1 MKNKQGG
8 GERDLLE
15 RVMHNRFFRGTAL
28 FVRRYFDHRVARDSA
43 ALTYYLLF
51 AMFPLLIFLSN
62 LVGFFAVDIEGF
74 LRQLGTII
82 PAEVLDLLIQYLRYV
97 SRVSSRTL
105 MTFSLIFSIWF
116 PMRAANALLLSVR
129 KAYGM
134 GRPTQFLRHQA
145 KVFLYTICLILTILL
160 SLVLVTVGRS
170 VLNLCADYFH
180 FSAILTDGFIELWS
194 TLRFVFLGCI
204 VFLALAVLYGLAQET
219 RSVHYVWPGVLFS
232 LTAWMVLS
240 LLFSLYVENAANYSV
255 IYGSIG
261 AIIVLLLC
269 AAKRGGEVLVPN
281 GHFVPQAGDRV
292 YAIGTPTETARVLR
306 SMGRDT
312 SPIRQLSVIGGGRIA
327 LYLAWALDGMG
338 MHITIVEQNEE
349 KCMAIAEKLPKATIL
364 HGDGTDHD
372 LLESEGIFDAD
383 AFVSLTGRDEENLLM
398 ALTAKDSGVAKVLPK
413 MSRPNYT
420 ALVHDLGIDT
430 VISPKDV
437 TASQISSYVRGL
449 ANSQGSAV
457 ESLHK
462 ILGGAME
469 AVEFTAT
476 GATHF
481 LNTPLKDLNFKPG
494 LLVAAIV
501 HGGKLLIPGG
511 HSIISEGD
519 RVIVVAKSLFLKD
532 LNDILVR

>member
-74 LRQLGTII
+74 LRQLSTII

-145 KVFLYTICLILTILL
+145 KVFLYTICLILTLLL

-261 AIIVLLLC
+261 AIIVLLLW
-269 AAKRGGEVLVPN
+269 
-281 GHFVPQAGDRV
+281 
-292 YAIGTPTETARVLR
+292 
-306 SMGRDT
+306 
-312 SPIRQLSVIGGGRIA
+312 
-327 LYLAWALDGMG
+327 LYLSATMMIMG
-338 MHITIVEQNEE
+338 
-349 KCMAIAEKLPKATIL
+349 AEFNSVLMEMKTA
-364 HGDGTDHD
+364 HG
-372 LLESEGIFDAD
+372 
-383 AFVSLTGRDEENLLM
+383 
-398 ALTAKDSGVAKVLPK
+398 
-413 MSRPNYT
+413 
-420 ALVHDLGIDT
+420 
-430 VISPKDV
+430 
-437 TASQISSYVRGL
+437 
-449 ANSQGSAV
+449 
-457 ESLHK
+457 
-462 ILGGAME
+462 
-469 AVEFTAT
+469 
-476 GATHF
+476 
-481 LNTPLKDLNFKPG
+481 
-494 LLVAAIV
+494 
-501 HGGKLLIPGG
+501 
-511 HSIISEGD
+511 
-519 RVIVVAKSLFLKD
+519 
-532 LNDILVR
+532 

>member
-170 VLNLCADYFH
+170 VLNLCAAVVDAALRVPRLHRLSRARRALRSRAGDAERSLRLARRAFFAH
-180 FSAILTDGFIELWS
+180 GLDGPLAA
-194 TLRFVFLGCI
+194 
-204 VFLALAVLYGLAQET
+204 FLALCG
-219 RSVHYVWPGVLFS
+219 
-232 LTAWMVLS
+232 
-240 LLFSLYVENAANYSV
+240 
-255 IYGSIG
+255 
-261 AIIVLLLC
+261 
-269 AAKRGGEVLVPN
+269 KRGELFR
-281 GHFVPQAGDRV
+281 H
-292 YAIGTPTETARVLR
+292 LR
-306 SMGRDT
+306 
-312 SPIRQLSVIGGGRIA
+312 
-327 LYLAWALDGMG
+327 
-338 MHITIVEQNEE
+338 
-349 KCMAIAEKLPKATIL
+349 L
-364 HGDGTDHD
+364 HRRHHRAAAVAVSFGDHD
-372 LLESEGIFDAD
+372 DHGRGIQQRSDGNEDCARMRRAD
-383 AFVSLTGRDEENLLM
+383 TGDITRR
-398 ALTAKDSGVAKVLPK
+398 A
-413 MSRPNYT
+413 
-420 ALVHDLGIDT
+420 
-430 VISPKDV
+430 
-437 TASQISSYVRGL
+437 VRGRTENK
-449 ANSQGSAV
+449 A
-457 ESLHK
+457 
-462 ILGGAME
+462 
-469 AVEFTAT
+469 
-476 GATHF
+476 
-481 LNTPLKDLNFKPG
+481 
-494 LLVAAIV
+494 
-501 HGGKLLIPGG
+501 
-511 HSIISEGD
+511 
-519 RVIVVAKSLFLKD
+519 
-532 LNDILVR
+532 

>member
-1 MKNKQGG
+1 M
-8 GERDLLE
+8 
-15 RVMHNRFFRGTAL
+15 
-28 FVRRYFDHRVARDSA
+28 
-43 ALTYYLLF
+43 
-51 AMFPLLIFLSN
+51 
-62 LVGFFAVDIEGF
+62 DIEGF

-261 AIIVLLLC
+261 AIIVLLLWLYLS
-269 AAKRGGEVLVPN
+269 ATMMIMGAEFNSVLM
-281 GHFVPQAGDRV
+281 
-292 YAIGTPTETARVLR
+292 EMKTAR
-306 SMGRDT
+306 S
-312 SPIRQLSVIGGGRIA
+312 
-327 LYLAWALDGMG
+327 
-338 MHITIVEQNEE
+338 
-349 KCMAIAEKLPKATIL
+349 
-364 HGDGTDHD
+364 
-372 LLESEGIFDAD
+372 
-383 AFVSLTGRDEENLLM
+383 
-398 ALTAKDSGVAKVLPK
+398 
-413 MSRPNYT
+413 
-420 ALVHDLGIDT
+420 
-430 VISPKDV
+430 
-437 TASQISSYVRGL
+437 
-449 ANSQGSAV
+449 
-457 ESLHK
+457 
-462 ILGGAME
+462 
-469 AVEFTAT
+469 
-476 GATHF
+476 
-481 LNTPLKDLNFKPG
+481 
-494 LLVAAIV
+494 
-501 HGGKLLIPGG
+501 
-511 HSIISEGD
+511 
-519 RVIVVAKSLFLKD
+519 
-532 LNDILVR
+532 

>member
-240 LLFSLYVENAANYSV
+240 LLFSLYVENAE
-255 IYGSIG
+255 
-261 AIIVLLLC
+261 LFRHLRLHRRHHR
-269 AAKRGGEVLVPN
+269 AAAVAVSLG
-281 GHFVPQAGDRV
+281 
-292 YAIGTPTETARVLR
+292 
-306 SMGRDT
+306 
-312 SPIRQLSVIGGGRIA
+312 
-327 LYLAWALDGMG
+327 
-338 MHITIVEQNEE
+338 
-349 KCMAIAEKLPKATIL
+349 
-364 HGDGTDHD
+364 DHD
-372 LLESEGIFDAD
+372 DHGRGIQQRSDGNEDRAQLRRAD
-383 AFVSLTGRDEENLLM
+383 TKAITRR
-398 ALTAKDSGVAKVLPK
+398 A
-413 MSRPNYT
+413 
-420 ALVHDLGIDT
+420 
-430 VISPKDV
+430 
-437 TASQISSYVRGL
+437 VRGRTENK
-449 ANSQGSAV
+449 A
-457 ESLHK
+457 
-462 ILGGAME
+462 
-469 AVEFTAT
+469 
-476 GATHF
+476 
-481 LNTPLKDLNFKPG
+481 
-494 LLVAAIV
+494 
-501 HGGKLLIPGG
+501 
-511 HSIISEGD
+511 
-519 RVIVVAKSLFLKD
+519 
-532 LNDILVR
+532 

>member
-180 FSAILTDGFIELWS
+180 FSAILTDGFIELSSFSRSPCSTASRRRRGAFTTSGPACSFRSRPGWS
-194 TLRFVFLGCI
+194 SRCFSRFMWKTRRTIPSSTAPSAPSSCCCCGCI
-204 VFLALAVLYGLAQET
+204 
-219 RSVHYVWPGVLFS
+219 
-232 LTAWMVLS
+232 
-240 LLFSLYVENAANYSV
+240 
-255 IYGSIG
+255 
-261 AIIVLLLC
+261 
-269 AAKRGGEVLVPN
+269 
-281 GHFVPQAGDRV
+281 
-292 YAIGTPTETARVLR
+292 
-306 SMGRDT
+306 
-312 SPIRQLSVIGGGRIA
+312 
-327 LYLAWALDGMG
+327 
-338 MHITIVEQNEE
+338 
-349 KCMAIAEKLPKATIL
+349 
-364 HGDGTDHD
+364 
-372 LLESEGIFDAD
+372 
-383 AFVSLTGRDEENLLM
+383 
-398 ALTAKDSGVAKVLPK
+398 
-413 MSRPNYT
+413 SRRP
-420 ALVHDLGIDT
+420 
-430 VISPKDV
+430 
-437 TASQISSYVRGL
+437 
-449 ANSQGSAV
+449 
-457 ESLHK
+457 
-462 ILGGAME
+462 
-469 AVEFTAT
+469 
-476 GATHF
+476 
-481 LNTPLKDLNFKPG
+481 
-494 LLVAAIV
+494 
-501 HGGKLLIPGG
+501 
-511 HSIISEGD
+511 
-519 RVIVVAKSLFLKD
+519 
-532 LNDILVR
+532 

>member
-180 FSAILTDGFIELWS
+180 FSAILT
-194 TLRFVFLGCI
+194 
-204 VFLALAVLYGLAQET
+204 AQET

-261 AIIVLLLC
+261 AIIVLLLWLYLS
-269 AAKRGGEVLVPN
+269 ATMMIMGAEFNSVLM
-281 GHFVPQAGDRV
+281 
-292 YAIGTPTETARVLR
+292 EMKTAR
-306 SMGRDT
+306 S
-312 SPIRQLSVIGGGRIA
+312 
-327 LYLAWALDGMG
+327 
-338 MHITIVEQNEE
+338 
-349 KCMAIAEKLPKATIL
+349 
-364 HGDGTDHD
+364 
-372 LLESEGIFDAD
+372 
-383 AFVSLTGRDEENLLM
+383 
-398 ALTAKDSGVAKVLPK
+398 
-413 MSRPNYT
+413 
-420 ALVHDLGIDT
+420 
-430 VISPKDV
+430 
-437 TASQISSYVRGL
+437 
-449 ANSQGSAV
+449 
-457 ESLHK
+457 
-462 ILGGAME
+462 
-469 AVEFTAT
+469 
-476 GATHF
+476 
-481 LNTPLKDLNFKPG
+481 
-494 LLVAAIV
+494 
-501 HGGKLLIPGG
+501 
-511 HSIISEGD
+511 
-519 RVIVVAKSLFLKD
+519 
-532 LNDILVR
+532 

>member
-15 RVMHNRFFRGTAL
+15 RVMHNRFFRSTAL

-97 SRVSSRTL
+97 SRISSRTL

-219 RSVHYVWPGVLFS
+219 RSVHYVWPGVLLS
-232 LTAWMVLS
+232 LTAWMILS
-240 LLFSLYVENAANYSV
+240 LLFSLYVENAAN
-255 IYGSIG
+255 
-261 AIIVLLLC
+261 
-269 AAKRGGEVLVPN
+269 
-281 GHFVPQAGDRV
+281 
-292 YAIGTPTETARVLR
+292 
-306 SMGRDT
+306 
-312 SPIRQLSVIGGGRIA
+312 
-327 LYLAWALDGMG
+327 
-338 MHITIVEQNEE
+338 
-349 KCMAIAEKLPKATIL
+349 
-364 HGDGTDHD
+364 
-372 LLESEGIFDAD
+372 
-383 AFVSLTGRDEENLLM
+383 
-398 ALTAKDSGVAKVLPK
+398 
-413 MSRPNYT
+413 
-420 ALVHDLGIDT
+420 
-430 VISPKDV
+430 
-437 TASQISSYVRGL
+437 
-449 ANSQGSAV
+449 
-457 ESLHK
+457 
-462 ILGGAME
+462 
-469 AVEFTAT
+469 
-476 GATHF
+476 
-481 LNTPLKDLNFKPG
+481 
-494 LLVAAIV
+494 
-501 HGGKLLIPGG
+501 
-511 HSIISEGD
+511 
-519 RVIVVAKSLFLKD
+519 
-532 LNDILVR
+532 

>member
-1 MKNKQGG
+1 
-8 GERDLLE
+8 
-15 RVMHNRFFRGTAL
+15 MHNRFFRGTAL

-51 AMFPLLIFLSN
+51 AMFPLLIFLSY

-204 VFLALAVLYGLAQET
+204 
-219 RSVHYVWPGVLFS
+219 LFS
-232 LTAWMVLS
+232 LTAWMILS

-261 AIIVLLLC
+261 AIIVLLLWLYLS
-269 AAKRGGEVLVPN
+269 ATMMIMGAEFNSVLM
-281 GHFVPQAGDRV
+281 
-292 YAIGTPTETARVLR
+292 EMKTAR
-306 SMGRDT
+306 G
-312 SPIRQLSVIGGGRIA
+312 
-327 LYLAWALDGMG
+327 
-338 MHITIVEQNEE
+338 
-349 KCMAIAEKLPKATIL
+349 
-364 HGDGTDHD
+364 
-372 LLESEGIFDAD
+372 
-383 AFVSLTGRDEENLLM
+383 
-398 ALTAKDSGVAKVLPK
+398 
-413 MSRPNYT
+413 
-420 ALVHDLGIDT
+420 
-430 VISPKDV
+430 
-437 TASQISSYVRGL
+437 
-449 ANSQGSAV
+449 
-457 ESLHK
+457 
-462 ILGGAME
+462 
-469 AVEFTAT
+469 
-476 GATHF
+476 
-481 LNTPLKDLNFKPG
+481 
-494 LLVAAIV
+494 
-501 HGGKLLIPGG
+501 
-511 HSIISEGD
+511 
-519 RVIVVAKSLFLKD
+519 
-532 LNDILVR
+532 

>member
-180 FSAILTDGFIELWS
+180 FSAILTDGFI
-194 TLRFVFLGCI
+194 

-261 AIIVLLLC
+261 AIIVLLLWLYLS
-269 AAKRGGEVLVPN
+269 ATMMIMGAEFNSVLM
-281 GHFVPQAGDRV
+281 
-292 YAIGTPTETARVLR
+292 EMKTAR
-306 SMGRDT
+306 G
-312 SPIRQLSVIGGGRIA
+312 
-327 LYLAWALDGMG
+327 
-338 MHITIVEQNEE
+338 
-349 KCMAIAEKLPKATIL
+349 
-364 HGDGTDHD
+364 
-372 LLESEGIFDAD
+372 
-383 AFVSLTGRDEENLLM
+383 
-398 ALTAKDSGVAKVLPK
+398 
-413 MSRPNYT
+413 
-420 ALVHDLGIDT
+420 
-430 VISPKDV
+430 
-437 TASQISSYVRGL
+437 
-449 ANSQGSAV
+449 
-457 ESLHK
+457 
-462 ILGGAME
+462 
-469 AVEFTAT
+469 
-476 GATHF
+476 
-481 LNTPLKDLNFKPG
+481 
-494 LLVAAIV
+494 
-501 HGGKLLIPGG
+501 
-511 HSIISEGD
+511 
-519 RVIVVAKSLFLKD
+519 
-532 LNDILVR
+532 

>member
-15 RVMHNRFFRGTAL
+15 RVMHNRFFRSTAL

-97 SRVSSRTL
+97 SRISSRTL

-170 VLNLCADYFH
+170 VLNLCADCFH

-232 LTAWMVLS
+232 LTAWMILS

-261 AIIVLLLC
+261 AIIVLLLWLYLS
-269 AAKRGGEVLVPN
+269 ATMMIMGAEFNSVLM
-281 GHFVPQAGDRV
+281 
-292 YAIGTPTETARVLR
+292 EMKTAR
-306 SMGRDT
+306 S
-312 SPIRQLSVIGGGRIA
+312 
-327 LYLAWALDGMG
+327 
-338 MHITIVEQNEE
+338 
-349 KCMAIAEKLPKATIL
+349 
-364 HGDGTDHD
+364 
-372 LLESEGIFDAD
+372 
-383 AFVSLTGRDEENLLM
+383 
-398 ALTAKDSGVAKVLPK
+398 
-413 MSRPNYT
+413 
-420 ALVHDLGIDT
+420 
-430 VISPKDV
+430 
-437 TASQISSYVRGL
+437 
-449 ANSQGSAV
+449 
-457 ESLHK
+457 
-462 ILGGAME
+462 
-469 AVEFTAT
+469 
-476 GATHF
+476 
-481 LNTPLKDLNFKPG
+481 
-494 LLVAAIV
+494 
-501 HGGKLLIPGG
+501 
-511 HSIISEGD
+511 
-519 RVIVVAKSLFLKD
+519 
-532 LNDILVR
+532 